1 VLEQGSKVNQSLVL
15 IVVAIL
21 CGIAGQVTLKMGM
34 TQVGAIGGEALAQ
47 PAQLALRVLTTPLV
61 VVGLGLYVLGA
72 VAWLTVLS
80 RVALSFA
87 YPMLALTYAITPAA
101 AWLVLG
107 EAVPLARWAGIVVIC
122 AGVFLIARS

>member
-1 VLEQGSKVNQSLVL
+1 MVNQSFVL
-15 IVVAIL
+15 ILIAVICSV
-21 CGIAGQVTLKMGM
+21 AGQVTLKLGM
-34 TQVGAIGGEALAQ
+34 TAVGAIGGEALAQ
-47 PAQLALRVLTTPLV
+47 PAQLVLRVATTPLV
-61 VVGLGLYVLGA
+61 LVGLGLYALGA
-72 VAWLTVLS
+72 VAWMTVLS

-107 EAVPLARWAGIVVIC
+107 EALPAARWAGIAVIC